1 MTRGSR
7 SRGGGRGGG
16 GEQRTKIPAGG
27 GIRWRVGSEGAAV
40 YSRGGSGGED
50 EPAEERLPIGLLADP
65 TNPRPQHEKMP
76 EVTDPAKILTS
87 RERSKLISRSP
98 PLGGRRPYTR
108 ARQSPR
114 LHATATNQ
122 TLLPKKICK
131 HCPTRSLFFPRS
143 FHFACLGSFRCD
155 TIEAPFLFSHS
166 LNATRSPAKDGR

>member
-122 TLLPKKICK
+122 TLPQI
-131 HCPTRSLFFPRS
+131 FFKNTAQPV
-143 FHFACLGSFRCD
+143 
-155 TIEAPFLFSHS
+155 HS
-166 LNATRSPAKDGR
+166 LNPPTLCLLSSFFSFRM

>member
-7 SRGGGRGGG
+7 SRGGVRGGG

-50 EPAEERLPIGLLADP
+50 KPAEERLGLLADP

-122 TLLPKKICK
+122 TLPQI
-131 HCPTRSLFFPRS
+131 FFKNTAQPV
-143 FHFACLGSFRCD
+143 
-155 TIEAPFLFSHS
+155 HS
-166 LNATRSPAKDGR
+166 LNPPTLCLLSSFFSFRM